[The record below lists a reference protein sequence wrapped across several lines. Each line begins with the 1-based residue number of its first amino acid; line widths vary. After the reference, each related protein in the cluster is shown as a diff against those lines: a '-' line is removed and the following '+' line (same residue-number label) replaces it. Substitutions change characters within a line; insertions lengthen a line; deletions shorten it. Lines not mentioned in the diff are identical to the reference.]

1 MTFKDKDAVFNHY
14 RTASAE
20 DIEKRAAEI
29 GKIIDTDPNADIT
42 ALNVELDG
50 LKMAKDNLEAR
61 SAAQGKLTGFNPITG
76 KDFTAKPEKKTE
88 DIFASTEYRGAFYKK
103 MLNLP
108 MNADETAVFDRAQNQ
123 ALVEHRAD
131 FNSTG
136 NSAAVIPTQTLNEVV
151 QKAATQGGILPYV
164 RQFRIPANLSVPVAT
179 PEDAAAWHTEG
190 AAVTPAVNTPTSV
203 SFAAY
208 ELIKVFSLSVASN
221 TMSVAAFESYL
232 STELSRTVMAA
243 INAGVFSG
251 TGTAQATGILPGVT
265 WDAGNS
271 KTFAD
276 TGITYEDML
285 GLAGLLKRG
294 YAQGAVFA
302 LNNTTLFNR
311 VMAVKDSTGRP
322 MFTNPIDGGTGY
334 VLGKPVVV
342 DDFLPD
348 DTILFGN
355 FQYYGVNM
363 PQDILLEVSRESS
376 FKQGLIDYR
385 AMAVAD
391 GKVIVP
397 EAFAKLTAAEA

>member
-1 MTFKDKDAVFNHY
+1 MSFKDKNEAFNHY
-14 RTASAE
+14 RTATTE
-20 DIEKRAAEI
+20 EIENRAAEI
-29 GKIIDTDPNADIT
+29 GKLIDKDPNADI
-42 ALNVELDG
+42 AGLNIELDG
-50 LKMAKDNLEAR
+50 LKIAKDNLEAR
-61 SAAQGKLTGFNPITG
+61 SAVKGKLTGFNPITG
-76 KDFTAKPEKKTE
+76 RNYSHKEEKRDD
-88 DIFASTEYRGAFYKK
+88 DIFSSAEYRTAFYKK
-103 MLNLP
+103 MLGKP
-108 MNADETAVFDRAQNQ
+108 MTDADRNVFSRAQEQ
-123 ALVEHRAD
+123 AVTERRAALT
-131 FNSTG
+131 TG
-136 NSAAVIPTQTLNEVV
+136 TNTAVIPTQTLNEVV
-151 QKAATQGGILPYV
+151 KKAATQGNILNFV
-164 RQFRIPANLSVPVAT
+164 RQFRVPANLSVPVAT
-179 PEDAAAWHTEG
+179 PEDAAEWHAEG
-190 AAVTPAVNTPTSV
+190 ASVEPSAKTPTSV
-203 SFAAY
+203 TFNGY
-208 ELIKVFSLSVASN
+208 ELLKVFSLSVAAN
-221 TMSVAAFESYL
+221 TISVPAFESYL

-243 INAGVFSG
+243 INSGVFNG

-265 WDAGNS
+265 WNATNS

-285 GLAGLLKRG
+285 GLAGLLKSG

-376 FKQGLIDYR
+376 FKQGLVDYR
-385 AMAVAD
+385 ALAVAD
-391 GKVIVP
+391 GKIIVP